1 MTPEPLVSV
10 SDALAWFEAERQ
22 VLIAA
27 ITQAADEGLD
37 AHAWQ
42 LPWAVWLF
50 FDREG
55 YWHDQVAIQR
65 IAIAATGRLG
75 TGPGRRTPTG
85 TWAARTGGWASWRR
99 RVNCAPRRWTCTA
112 RSGTGL
118 GRPAR
123 TTRSRCWPSSRAGS
137 RRRWGMRAV
146 AGAVPG

>member
-1 MTPEPLVSV
+1 M
-10 SDALAWFEAERQ
+10 
-22 VLIAA
+22 LIAA

-75 TGPGRRTPTG
+75 DRARQAHAYQRPGLHVRAAGPAGRGP
-85 TWAARTGGWASWRR
+85 
-99 RVNCAPRRWTCTA
+99 
-112 RSGTGL
+112 
-118 GRPAR
+118 
-123 TTRSRCWPSSRAGS
+123 
-137 RRRWGMRAV
+137 
-146 AGAVPG
+146 